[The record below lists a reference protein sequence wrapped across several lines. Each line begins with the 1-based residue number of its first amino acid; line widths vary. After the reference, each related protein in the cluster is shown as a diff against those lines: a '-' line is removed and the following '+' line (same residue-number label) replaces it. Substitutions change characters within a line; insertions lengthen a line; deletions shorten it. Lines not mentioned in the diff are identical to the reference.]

1 MEKFSEKG
9 ELMNMFKVIKLS
21 GLINE
26 EQIKN

>member
-1 MEKFSEKG
+1 MEKFSEKR

-21 GLINE
+21 GLNE

>member
-21 GLINE
+21 GLIE

>member
-9 ELMNMFKVIKLS
+9 ELMNVFKVIKLS
-21 GLINE
+21 GLNE

>member
-9 ELMNMFKVIKLS
+9 ELMNMLKVIKLS
-21 GLINE
+21 GLNE

>member
-21 GLINE
+21 GLNE
-26 EQIKN
+26 ELIKN

>member
-21 GLINE
+21 GSNE

>member
-9 ELMNMFKVIKLS
+9 ELMNMFQVIKLS
-21 GLINE
+21 GLNE

>member
-21 GLINE
+21 GLNE
-26 EQIKN
+26 EQLKN